1 MTAEIVYT
9 GELHNEMSHTL
20 SGTKVSTDAPPDN
33 QGKGEAFSPT
43 DLVAAATGA
52 CALTTIGIAARTHGF
67 NIDGTK
73 MEVLKVMAS
82 NPRRI
87 AEIHVVFEFPNR
99 DYSVKEKEIIER
111 TAWTCPVM
119 MSIHPDIKKE
129 MKFNY

>member
-1 MTAEIVYT
+1 MTAEIIYK
-9 GELHNEMSHTL
+9 GELRNELTHLL
-20 SGTKVSTDAPPDN
+20 SGTQILTDAPPDN
-33 QGKGEAFSPT
+33 QGQGRAFSPT

-52 CALTTIGIAARTHGF
+52 CALTTIGIKAKSHGF
-67 NIDGTK
+67 IIDGTK
-73 MEVLKVMAS
+73 VEVLKVMAS

-87 AEIHVVFEFPNR
+87 AEIHVIFDFPKNN
-99 DYSVKEKEIIER
+99 YSDEEKEIIEN